1 MTGRIIIDLFTTLD
15 WVAQAPGAPD
25 EDTSGGFPFGGWQA
39 PLPSEAVGRRVGEGM
54 KTLDALL
61 LGRRTCPTSP
71 FAGELKGLS
80 KASGRSQEPHSFVRF
95 S

>member
-1 MTGRIIIDLFTTLD
+1 MTDRVIIDLFTTLD

-25 EDTSGGFPFGGWQA
+25 EDTSGGHPR
-39 PLPSEAVGRRVGEGM
+39 PSPSGCP
-54 KTLDALL
+54 
-61 LGRRTCPTSP
+61 RTCPTSP

-80 KASGRSQEPHSFVRF
+80 KASGRSQEPHSLAGF